1 MLMPIKLGDLLRSIN
16 SLKKQLTD
24 LNVEEIEQER
34 RTTESPP
41 VAVNMDKLKNETLA
55 TFPTSTLAE
64 LHAKIEQNEIPS
76 ANVVHQ
82 AVIKLWIFLQ
92 NLENPLLFQY
102 LKPEYQAM
110 FRRGEEIESGNLN
123 PSLTKIA
130 IDFHKLNIQIEI
142 QNFLWIL
149 PFWTTLE
156 CLNKMTHIFVHNSEK
171 LISFDDSVRSD
182 LLSEFYMQLD
192 HIACEIINLEKEGFA
207 FITDDRDT
215 VYLNMEDIL
224 RGIVSSTSKEVEKQ
238 LRDGVFE
245 IENYLK
251 KSEHLNVMRKSGRD
265 ILSQNLTFKPIKRC
279 RIESCQCWK
288 CHKNA
293 LPNNPWW
300 YGGLLCF
307 RTILGNLKSKPGT
320 SSHFNVWFVASLIVF
335 PLFIITS
342 HTGYILVAWLT
353 EPDKTTSLAILAT
366 GIILF
371 LFIMTRAL
379 YTVGKNFNSSLT
391 CCKNDFTCSPNTY
404 EITHMLCVRLLCP
417 FIFPILYIFCEV
429 PSDINN
435 SFKHKKSRVP
445 FQRFSMTGFYIA
457 GSCGLVAVGFVSL
470 TVSAFIQIPLQT
482 VSLPGYLQNI
492 VQIIFVLIAA
502 LVSYKVLNFSE
513 TDAAKFLRQFVNRY
527 LKDRDK
533 KVSGASPGNL
543 DHIAIDIETELDGDE
558 YENAGTIAGNV
569 AYTLEHKAYKI

>member
-1 MLMPIKLGDLLRSIN
+1 M
-16 SLKKQLTD
+16 
-24 LNVEEIEQER
+24 
-34 RTTESPP
+34 
-41 VAVNMDKLKNETLA
+41 
-55 TFPTSTLAE
+55 
-64 LHAKIEQNEIPS
+64 
-76 ANVVHQ
+76 HQ

-102 LKPEYQAM
+102 LKPEYQAI

-123 PSLTKIA
+123 PSLTNIA

-279 RIESCQCWK
+279 RIESCQC
-288 CHKNA
+288 
-293 LPNNPWW
+293 
-300 YGGLLCF
+300 
-307 RTILGNLKSKPGT
+307 
-320 SSHFNVWFVASLIVF
+320 
-335 PLFIITS
+335 
-342 HTGYILVAWLT
+342 
-353 EPDKTTSLAILAT
+353 
-366 GIILF
+366 
-371 LFIMTRAL
+371 
-379 YTVGKNFNSSLT
+379 
-391 CCKNDFTCSPNTY
+391 
-404 EITHMLCVRLLCP
+404 
-417 FIFPILYIFCEV
+417 
-429 PSDINN
+429 
-435 SFKHKKSRVP
+435 
-445 FQRFSMTGFYIA
+445 
-457 GSCGLVAVGFVSL
+457 
-470 TVSAFIQIPLQT
+470 
-482 VSLPGYLQNI
+482 
-492 VQIIFVLIAA
+492 
-502 LVSYKVLNFSE
+502 
-513 TDAAKFLRQFVNRY
+513 
-527 LKDRDK
+527 
-533 KVSGASPGNL
+533 
-543 DHIAIDIETELDGDE
+543 
-558 YENAGTIAGNV
+558 
-569 AYTLEHKAYKI
+569 